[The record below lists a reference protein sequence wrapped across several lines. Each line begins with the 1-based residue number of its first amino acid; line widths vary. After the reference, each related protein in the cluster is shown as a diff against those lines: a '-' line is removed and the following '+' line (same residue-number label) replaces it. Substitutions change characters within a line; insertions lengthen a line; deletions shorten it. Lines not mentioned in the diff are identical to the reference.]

1 MEAAAPAILVAL
13 EESGLAQAIR
23 QSIWIYPLANILHIV
38 SLTTFA
44 GAIAVMDLRILGAF
58 AAAAPASVIVP
69 AQRAAVLALAMQVLT
84 GLVLF
89 TAEAGH
95 VALNTVFQVKVALIA
110 FALSNALLIQRPL
123 AVALAETPPLT
134 PLPPQVRVSAA
145 VSLMTWIAVAACG
158 RAIAYF

>member
-23 QSIWIYPLANILHIV
+23 QSIWVYPIANILHV
-38 SLTTFA
+38 VALTIFA

-58 AAAAPASVIVP
+58 PATAPASVIPP
-69 AQRAAVLALAMQVLT
+69 AQRAAVLALLMQVLT

-89 TAEAGH
+89 TAEASH
-95 VALNTVFQVKVALIA
+95 VALNTVFQVKAALIVL
-110 FALSNALLIQRPL
+110 ALGNALLIQRPL
-123 AVALAETPPLT
+123 AAALAKSPPLVALPFP
-134 PLPPQVRVSAA
+134 VRASAA
-145 VSLMTWIAVAACG
+145 VSLLTWIAVAGCG